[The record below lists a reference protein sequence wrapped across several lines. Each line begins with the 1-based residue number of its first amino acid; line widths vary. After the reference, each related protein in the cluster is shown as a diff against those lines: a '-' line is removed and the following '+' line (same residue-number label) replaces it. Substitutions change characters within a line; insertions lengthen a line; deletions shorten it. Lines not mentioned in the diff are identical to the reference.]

1 MHQLVLAATVV
12 TVPLAFALGEWAVG
26 RLVPRRGRGRSGS
39 TNARTACPRFE

>member
-26 RLVPRRGRGRSGS
+26 RLMPRRDRGRSGGTS
-39 TNARTACPRFE
+39 TRTARPRFE